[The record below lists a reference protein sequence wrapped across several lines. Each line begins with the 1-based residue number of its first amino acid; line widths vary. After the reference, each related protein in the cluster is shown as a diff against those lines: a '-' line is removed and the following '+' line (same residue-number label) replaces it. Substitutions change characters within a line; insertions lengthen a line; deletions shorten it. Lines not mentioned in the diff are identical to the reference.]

1 LSSLSPKQLFLQPQL
16 FQNIKKA
23 PADFYRTTPFDYY
36 EQGSED
42 QVKCEKIEFS
52 GNSDFLTPNLSANAI
67 IISAIIII
75 ESLESSL
82 SCFWELI
89 SAHPE

>member
-1 LSSLSPKQLFLQPQL
+1 LSSLSPKQLFRQLQL

-42 QVKCEKIEFS
+42 QVKCEKS
-52 GNSDFLTPNLSANAI
+52 NLVETAI
-67 IISAIIII
+67 S
-75 ESLESSL
+75 
-82 SCFWELI
+82 
-89 SAHPE
+89 